1 MASLKETK
9 NRIAS
14 VRSTLKITSAMKLVA
29 SAKLRKAQAAIEG
42 MLPYKNALTLT
53 LERALDGGSVPES
66 MAKYYAKRE
75 SGKVVLIV
83 VSSNTS
89 LCGAFNANVIRTAR
103 ERIADLRAEGRAVE
117 VYSIGRKA
125 ADSMR
130 LLGYPSPGDFHSL
143 SDKPNYEGAASIAES
158 LMEAFA
164 EGRIDGVEILYNH
177 FVSTSSQKVLRETF
191 LPLSEEKAG
200 SEQESQDTPEERY
213 IFEPGKEGIIEELLP
228 KTMKLKLFSAL
239 LDSLAA
245 EHAARTVAMQTAS
258 DNAENLLRELSLE
271 YNKGRQQKITSEI
284 LDLASGAERD

>member
-103 ERIADLRAEGRAVE
+103 ERIAALSAEGRTVE

-200 SEQESQDTPEERY
+200 SEQESHNTEERY

-258 DNAENLLRELSLE
+258 DNAEDLLRELSLE

-284 LDLASGAERD
+284 LDLASGAERQ

>member
-103 ERIADLRAEGRAVE
+103 ERIAALSAEGRAVE

-143 SDKPNYEGAASIAES
+143 SDKPNYEGASSIAES

-191 LPLSEEKAG
+191 LPLPEEKTG
-200 SEQESQDTPEERY
+200 SEQESQDTEERY

-258 DNAENLLRELSLE
+258 DNAEDLLRELSLE

>member
-103 ERIADLRAEGRAVE
+103 ERIAALSAEGRTVE

-191 LPLSEEKAG
+191 LPLSEEKAW
-200 SEQESQDTPEERY
+200 SEQESQDTEERY

-258 DNAENLLRELSLE
+258 DNAEDLLRELSLE

-284 LDLASGAERD
+284 LDLASGAERE

>member
-75 SGKVVLIV
+75 GGKVVLIV

-143 SDKPNYEGAASIAES
+143 SDKPNYEGASSIAES

-200 SEQESQDTPEERY
+200 SEQESQDTEVRY

-258 DNAENLLRELSLE
+258 DNAEDLLRELSLE

>member
-53 LERALDGGSVPES
+53 LERALDGGFVPES

-75 SGKVVLIV
+75 SGKAALIV

-103 ERIADLRAEGRAVE
+103 ERIAALSAEGRTVE

-200 SEQESQDTPEERY
+200 SEQESQDTEERY

-258 DNAENLLRELSLE
+258 DNAEDLLRELSLE

-284 LDLASGAERD
+284 LDLASGAERE

>member
-103 ERIADLRAEGRAVE
+103 ERIAALSAEGRTVE

-143 SDKPNYEGAASIAES
+143 SDKPNYEGASSIAES

-200 SEQESQDTPEERY
+200 SEQDYQDTEERY

-258 DNAENLLRELSLE
+258 DNAEDLLRELSLE

>member
-66 MAKYYAKRE
+66 MAKYYAKRA

-103 ERIADLRAEGRAVE
+103 ERIAALSAEGRAVE

-143 SDKPNYEGAASIAES
+143 SDKPNYEGASSIAES

-191 LPLSEEKAG
+191 LPLPEEKTG
-200 SEQESQDTPEERY
+200 SEQESQDTEERY

-258 DNAENLLRELSLE
+258 DNAEDLLRELSLE

>member
-1 MASLKETK
+1 MVSLKETK

-103 ERIADLRAEGRAVE
+103 ERIAALSAEGRTVE

-143 SDKPNYEGAASIAES
+143 SDKPNYEGASSIAES

-200 SEQESQDTPEERY
+200 SEQDYQDTEERY

-258 DNAENLLRELSLE
+258 DNAEDLLRELSLE